1 MMIYVWQV
9 PTLIFLYALYAGHFA
24 IIWVGLCALRF
35 WLWLWLLEHSATPA
49 EAV

>member
-1 MMIYVWQV
+1 MIIYVWLV
-9 PTLIFLYALYAGHFA
+9 LSDIFLYALYAGHFA
-24 IIWVGLCALRF
+24 IMLVALCALRF